1 MAFWRNVSRRRPV
14 IVLLWLILPF
24 VAACGTG
31 AGGGNSSQAWTVYHD
46 ARFPMQVPV
55 PPGWRPGSFD
65 AGPIKNETCK
75 YAVDFFPP
83 GRPVNP
89 GLGAHEYEQLLIII
103 MVNVSCDQWTQAGDP
118 VFQPDPTPLTISG
131 TPAILYN
138 NTVSAARP
146 SEEQVVEVTFGGYQ
160 YLFVLA
166 AHVTPDQAQQ
176 AHNNFMQML
185 QGFKYTGG

>member
-1 MAFWRNVSRRRPV
+1 MAIRRNSGRKRPV
-14 IVLLWLILPF
+14 IVLLWLVLPC

-31 AGGGNSSQAWTVYHD
+31 AGGGTASQAWAVYHD

-89 GLGAHEYEQLLIII
+89 GLGAHEYEQPLIII
-103 MVNVSCDQWTQAGDP
+103 LVNVSCDQWTQAGDP

-131 TPAILYN
+131 TPATLYN
-138 NTVSAARP
+138 NTSYSTRP
-146 SEEQVVEVTFGGYQ
+146 SEEQVVEATFGGHQ
-160 YLFVLA
+160 YLFSLKAHLA
-166 AHVTPDQAQQ
+166 PDQAQQ
-176 AHNNFMQML
+176 AHNNFMQIL
-185 QGFKYTGG
+185 RGFKYTGG

>member
-1 MAFWRNVSRRRPV
+1 MDIRRCSRRRGPV
-14 IVLLWLILPF
+14 IVLLWMVLPF
-24 VAACGTG
+24 VAACGSG
-31 AGGGNSSQAWTVYHD
+31 AGEGNSSQAWTVYHD

-55 PPGWRPGSFD
+55 PPGWHPGSFD

-103 MVNVSCDQWTQAGDP
+103 MVNISCDPWTQAGDP
-118 VFQPDPTPLTISG
+118 VFQPDPTPITISG
-131 TPAILYN
+131 SPATLYN
-138 NTVSAARP
+138 NTSYSALP
-146 SEEQVVEVTFGGYQ
+146 SDEQVVEATFGGHQ
-160 YLFVLA
+160 YLLGL
-166 AHVTPDQAQQ
+166 HVHVARDQAQQ
-176 AHNNFMQML
+176 VHNTFLRML